1 MNTQEALDGLG
12 NKWHEFSERERE
24 ERRGA
29 FSLTRDGAT
38 MDTFQSATTLKPPA

>member
-1 MNTQEALDGLG
+1 MVWGINDMN
-12 NKWHEFSERERE
+12 SVRERE